1 MKPAVGVALGRV
13 NFPFLHHRAFLRRG
27 FRLKSE
33 VRDRTL
39 ARNGPHSRLHT
50 RNWRRQRTTIMKLI
64 FGIGAILIGI
74 WQVYV
79 SKQYFNNLKKQSSP
93 LIFALIAT
101 IASLAFAAVLL
112 VYGVQTLI
120 SLR

>member
-1 MKPAVGVALGRV
+1 
-13 NFPFLHHRAFLRRG
+13 
-27 FRLKSE
+27 
-33 VRDRTL
+33 
-39 ARNGPHSRLHT
+39 
-50 RNWRRQRTTIMKLI
+50 MKLI
-64 FGIGAILIGI
+64 FGIGSILIGI

>member
-1 MKPAVGVALGRV
+1 
-13 NFPFLHHRAFLRRG
+13 
-27 FRLKSE
+27 
-33 VRDRTL
+33 
-39 ARNGPHSRLHT
+39 
-50 RNWRRQRTTIMKLI
+50 MKLI
-64 FGIGAILIGI
+64 FGVGAILIGI